1 MLNLDSNYCVAQ
13 SEQTQLLPHCLWVF
27 PITLQS
33 DNVSDDQN
41 PSRPELSSPELS
53 SFCSSLL
60 ANQNSKF
67 RLFLRLVR
75 TNRFAVWSA
84 AQTLLPLLCGY
95 RSGSCSSRR
104 HLIVCGCYS
113 VGTCYSRGLNAFV
126 FSSELRDIDFLRSRL
141 HPSCL
146 YSSSSSHS
154 RPQCF
159 YRNHLV
165 GWELACVQCSL
176 LFLCSGSFP
185 ATLINM
191 P

>member
-1 MLNLDSNYCVAQ
+1 M
-13 SEQTQLLPHCLWVF
+13 
-27 PITLQS
+27 
-33 DNVSDDQN
+33 
-41 PSRPELSSPELS
+41 
-53 SFCSSLL
+53 CSSLL

-159 YRNHLV
+159 LQKPFSWLGV
-165 GWELACVQCSL
+165 GLCSVQPVVFVLRQFSSNTDKYAVNLQRCSL
-176 LFLCSGSFP
+176 SPVEERVRLFMF
-185 ATLINM
+185 AETKAQF
-191 P
+191 